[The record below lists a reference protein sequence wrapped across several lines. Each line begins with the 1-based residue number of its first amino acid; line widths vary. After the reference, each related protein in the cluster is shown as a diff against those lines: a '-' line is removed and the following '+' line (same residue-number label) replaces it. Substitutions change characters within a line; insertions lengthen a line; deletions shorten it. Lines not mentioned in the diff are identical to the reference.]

1 MNKDNNTAVQSGSLN
16 NRETWGSRIGYIF
29 STLGMA
35 VGVGALWR
43 FPMMTGQYGGGAFVI
58 AVIIITGVLGNMIAE
73 TVIKLARIE
82 EPLWEES
89 TGKVNLTSWGNWQ
102 ANGEKAS
109 AIFCPSSL
117 SDFWPIIPLSSQ

>member
-58 AVIIITGVLGNMIAE
+58 AVIIITVIIATPVGWAESALGRKYRESEFNILG
-73 TVIKLARIE
+73 KLA
-82 EPLWEES
+82 
-89 TGKVNLTSWGNWQ
+89 GKWGK
-102 ANGEKAS
+102 G
-109 AIFCPSSL
+109 FGYFL
-117 SDFWPIIPLSSQ
+117 SIIPIGPVSYTHLDVYKRQAL